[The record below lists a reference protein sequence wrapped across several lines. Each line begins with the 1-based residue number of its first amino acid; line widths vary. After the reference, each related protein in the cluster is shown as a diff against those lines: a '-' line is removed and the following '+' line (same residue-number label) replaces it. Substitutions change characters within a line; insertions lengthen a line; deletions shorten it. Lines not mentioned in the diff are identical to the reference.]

1 MEGLELNSAV
11 SALVGGSL
19 VAGVAKYFISRTLDK
34 IEELPEKLSEIK
46 SQLSSMQTKLEG
58 LEKIHSM
65 VTDHDRKLV
74 AIEAGRRG
82 GTRRDQKNCQSGM

>member
-1 MEGLELNSAV
+1 MEPLQLNAAL

-34 IEELPEKLSEIK
+34 IEEMPEKLSEIK
-46 SQLSSMQTKLEG
+46 AQLSSMQTKLDG

-74 AIEAGRRG
+74 AIEAGRRS
-82 GTRRDQKNCQSGM
+82 GTRRNQENYKS